1 MPANRQRILL
11 HGGESRLKK
20 FGSPAARQ
28 DAFRPATSRL
38 TICSSLAIL
47 MSSWSQ
53 HHSLLSARHRSMSS
67 FIYVLVFVTCSTVY
81 HSCLTTTSDQQT
93 FASRQE
99 CLEAAGR
106 MVGIQSPTCKPRR
119 VFVQ

>member
-1 MPANRQRILL
+1 MPANRHRILL
-11 HGGESRLKK
+11 HRGESRSKK
-20 FGSPAARQ
+20 MRQ
-28 DAFRPATSRL
+28 PRCKAGRL
-38 TICSSLAIL
+38 PSSDPEINDLFFI
-47 MSSWSQ
+47 SYFDVSWSQ

-81 HSCLTTTSDQQT
+81 HGCLTTTSNQT

-99 CLEAAGR
+99 CLEAAGLI
-106 MVGIQSPTCKPRR
+106 VGIQSATCKPRR

>member
-20 FGSPAARQ
+20 FGGPAARQ
-28 DAFRPATSRL
+28 DAFRPATPRL

-81 HSCLTTTSDQQT
+81 HGCLTTTSNQT

-99 CLEAAGR
+99 CLEAAGL
-106 MVGIQSPTCKPRR
+106 MVGVQSATCKPRR